1 MKRKQAEK
9 YFNEIYNAT
18 FDEAV
23 TYVSARTGNTGIT
36 PTVLEDTYKALF
48 YYLLKLKEPDDSA
61 VSEKFIEILK
71 KITEEFKAPDAE
83 CDEYVSTKQE
93 VEDIENSDIAM
104 SEEQATDDLYVKK
117 AHSYVLQRSSLER
130 RVFILYFYE
139 NCTAER
145 ISALLS
151 IPVEN
156 VYGYIKK
163 TSEDIQANFLS
174 KYISK

>member
-9 YFNEIYNAT
+9 YFNKIYDAT

-23 TYVSARTGNTGIT
+23 AYISAKTGNTGIT
-36 PTVLEDTYKALF
+36 ATVLEDTYKELF
-48 YYLLKLKEPDDSA
+48 YYLLKQREPDDDQ
-61 VSEKFIEILK
+61 VGEKFVEILK
-71 KITEEFKAPDAE
+71 KTTEEFKAPDAE
-83 CDEYVSTKQE
+83 CDEYVATNEE
-93 VEDIENSDIAM
+93 VELVKNSDIAM
-104 SEEQATDDLYVKK
+104 SEEQATEDLYVKK

-145 ISALLS
+145 ISSLLS

-163 TSEDIQANFLS
+163 TSEDIQINFLS